1 MKSIRI
7 LIADDHAF
15 VRMGIIGYL
24 ETEADM
30 EIVGE
35 AQDGREAVRLA
46 DRLLPDVV
54 IMDLMMPGLDGASAT
69 KEILQAHPE
78 TKILILSAY
87 STADGIAH
95 AIESGV
101 SGVLAKNTNGKQLI
115 AAIRKVATGGTAIS
129 PDMRR
134 QIETE
139 PPIPELTKRQ
149 SEVLQSMTRG
159 LTNQDIA
166 HQLGLSED
174 RVEEHVTAILTK
186 VNAANRTEA
195 VAIALRKHLLK
206 I

>member
-46 DRLLPDVV
+46 DRFRPDVV
-54 IMDLMMPGLDGASAT
+54 IMDLMMPKLDGASAT

-78 TKILILSAY
+78 VKILILSAY
-87 STADGIAH
+87 GAADGIAH
-95 AIESGV
+95 AIESGA
-101 SGVLAKNTNGKQLI
+101 SGVLAKNTNGRQLI
-115 AAIRKVATGGTAIS
+115 AAIRKVVAGGTAIS
-129 PDMRR
+129 SDMRR

-139 PPIPELTKRQ
+139 PPIPKLTKRQ

-174 RVEEHVTAILTK
+174 RVEEHVTAILAK

>member
-174 RVEEHVTAILTK
+174 RVEEHVTAILAK

>member
-1 MKSIRI
+1 MKTIRI

-24 ETEADM
+24 ETESDM

-35 AQDGREAVRLA
+35 AQDGKEAVRLA

-54 IMDLMMPGLDGASAT
+54 VMDLMMPKLDGASAT

-78 TKILILSAY
+78 VKILILSAY
-87 STADGIAH
+87 GAADGIAH
-95 AIESGV
+95 AIESGA
-101 SGVLAKNTNGKQLI
+101 SGVLAKNTNGRQLI
-115 AAIRKVATGGTAIS
+115 AAIRKVASGGTAIS
-129 PDMRR
+129 SDMRR

-166 HQLGLSED
+166 RQLGLSED
-174 RVEEHVTAILTK
+174 RVEEHVTAILAK

>member
-1 MKSIRI
+1 MKKIRI

-15 VRMGIIGYL
+15 VRIGIIGYL

-46 DRLLPDVV
+46 AQLSPDVV
-54 IMDLMMPGLDGASAT
+54 IMDLMMPKLDGASAT
-69 KEILQAHPE
+69 KEILRAQPE
-78 TKILILSAY
+78 TKIIILSAY

-95 AIESGV
+95 AIESGAV
-101 SGVLAKNTNGKQLI
+101 GVVAKTTNGNQLV
-115 AAIRKVATGGTAIS
+115 AAIRKVASGNKAIS
-129 PDMRR
+129 PEMRR
-134 QIETE
+134 QLETE

-166 HQLGLSED
+166 RQLGLSEN
-174 RVEEHVTAILTK
+174 RVEEHVTAILAK
-186 VNAANRTEA
+186 VGAANRTEA

>member
-15 VRMGIIGYL
+15 VRMGIISYL

-35 AQDGREAVRLA
+35 AQDGQEAVRKA
-46 DRLLPDVV
+46 ERLKPDVI
-54 IMDLMMPGLDGASAT
+54 IMDLMMPKLDGAAAT
-69 KEILQAHPE
+69 REILRARPE
-78 TKILILSAY
+78 SKIIILSAY
-87 STADGIAH
+87 GTADGISH
-95 AIESGV
+95 ALKAGV
-101 SGVLAKNTNGKQLI
+101 SGVVAKTSNGKELI
-115 AAIRKVATGGTAIS
+115 SAIRKVAAGGKAVS
-129 PDMRR
+129 SEMRR
-134 QIETE
+134 QLETE

-149 SEVLQSMTRG
+149 AEVLQSMTRG

-174 RVEEHVTAILTK
+174 RVEEHVTAILAK
-186 VNAANRTEA
+186 VGASNRTEA